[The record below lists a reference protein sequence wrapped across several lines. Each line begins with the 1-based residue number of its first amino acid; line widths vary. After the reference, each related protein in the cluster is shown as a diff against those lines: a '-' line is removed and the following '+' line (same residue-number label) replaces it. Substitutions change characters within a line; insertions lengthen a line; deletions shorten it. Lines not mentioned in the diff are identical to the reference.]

1 MGCGGLP
8 LVRSITTSTDRR
20 TGSAMRMI
28 SFSDQRCREDMAPPM
43 SQNAEDGLRRTL
55 SLWQVVLYGLG
66 VTIGAGIYV
75 LVGVA
80 AGRSGVFAPLA
91 FLVAAALLS
100 FTALSFA
107 ELGTRLPVAASEAAY
122 VDAGFNRKWL
132 TLATGLF
139 VVTTSAVSAATV
151 SVGAAGYVSVF
162 WPAPQPILILVV
174 VLGMGVIA
182 SLTTAQSVTLAGIM
196 TTIEIGGLLAIVAAG
211 FWNADQLRTGLQ
223 NSPMHLQD
231 VPWAGLVSTSLIAV
245 FAFIGFEHVV
255 NIAEEIRDPRRT
267 LPKALF
273 ITLALTALLYA
284 SVVFIAVSAIP
295 PQELAV
301 ANAPLARVYE
311 RLTGHPLGM
320 MSAIAV
326 IATLNGIIVHMIMIS
341 RVLYGMARTGVL
353 AAGLG
358 HVHPRT
364 RTPLRATA
372 LAIVV
377 ILTLAIA
384 FPLEKLA
391 HMTAQGTLVIFFL
404 VNTALARIRHREQ
417 VRPPHIF
424 HAPAFAPYAG
434 MAATLILLVASA
446 W

>member
-1 MGCGGLP
+1 
-8 LVRSITTSTDRR
+8 
-20 TGSAMRMI
+20 MI
-28 SFSDQRCREDMAPPM
+28 RDSDQRCRMDMAPPM
-43 SQNAEDGLRRTL
+43 AQDSDDGLRRTL

-80 AGRSGVFAPLA
+80 AGRSGFYAPLA

-122 VDAGFNRKWL
+122 VDAGFQRKWL

-139 VVTTSAVSAATV
+139 VVTTATVSAATV
-151 SVGAAGYVSVF
+151 SVGAAGYLFVL
-162 WPAPQPILILVV
+162 WPAPQPLLIVVV

-182 SLTTAQSVTLAGIM
+182 SLTTAQSVTLAGLM

-211 FWNADQLRTGLQ
+211 LWNADHLGAALQ
-223 NSPMHLQD
+223 ETPLTMRD

-364 RTPLRATA
+364 RTPLRATG

-377 ILTLAIA
+377 ILALALA
-384 FPLEKLA
+384 FPLERLA
-391 HMTAQGTLVIFFL
+391 HITAQGTLVIFFL
-404 VNTALARIRHREQ
+404 VNAALARIRQKEDSL
-417 VRPPHIF
+417 PPHVF
-424 HAPAFAPYAG
+424 HAPAWAPYAG
-434 MAATLILLVASA
+434 MAATLILLLASV
-446 W
+446 WRGN